1 MAQLKMK
8 QKIVTDAGS
17 LNTPTSVTTMSAWKG
32 AIAGVPVMNPTSW
45 INSASVAAKQG
56 PASIYTEFAANAVY
70 LIKAAVETLEKAGKP
85 VTGANVNT
93 QVAAFSAH
101 STPFAAA
108 GMTINMLPNHTLSCK
123 YTVQEVTPTGAI
135 KTLATIPTATVVKWV
150 NAAMK

>member
-1 MAQLKMK
+1 MT

-17 LNTPTSVTTMSAWKG
+17 LNTPPQVTTMSAWNG

-45 INSASVAAKQG
+45 LNKASVAAKQG

-70 LIKAAVETLEKAGKP
+70 LIKTAVVALEKSGKA
-85 VTGANVNT
+85 VTGKNVNT
-93 QVAAFSAH
+93 EIATLSAK

-108 GMTINMLPNHTLSCK
+108 GTTINMLPNHTLSCT
-123 YTVQEVTPTGAI
+123 YTVTEVTSTGAL
-135 KTLATIPTATVVKWV
+135 KVLATIPTATVVKWV